1 MIKSELIARVA
12 EKSKV
17 PHREAA
23 LLVESIFGAM
33 REAILKGER
42 IELRGFGSFAN
53 RHYTS
58 YQGRNPK
65 TGVSIQVSPRKIPF
79 FKVGK
84 ELREK
89 VNAGPAKA
97 GSESSPPG

>member
-1 MIKSELIARVA
+1 MIKSELIAKVA

-17 PHREAA
+17 RHREAS

-33 REAILKGER
+33 REAILNGER

-53 RHYTS
+53 RQYTS

-65 TGVSIQVSPRKIPF
+65 TGASIQVSPRKIPF

-89 VNAGPAKA
+89 INGGPGKN
-97 GSESSPPG
+97 GSGSSSPR

>member
-1 MIKSELIARVA
+1 MIKSELITKVA
-12 EKSKV
+12 EKTKIR
-17 PHREAA
+17 HREAA

-33 REAILKGER
+33 RDAILSGER
-42 IELRGFGSFAN
+42 IELRGFGSFIN
-53 RHYTS
+53 REYSS

-65 TGVSIQVSPRKIPF
+65 TGVSIQISPRKIPF

-89 VNAGPAKA
+89 INTGKGKS
-97 GSESSPPG
+97 GS

>member
-1 MIKSELIARVA
+1 MIKSELIAKVA

-17 PHREAA
+17 RHREAA

-33 REAILKGER
+33 REAILNGER
-42 IELRGFGSFAN
+42 IELRGFGSFSN

-65 TGVSIQVSPRKIPF
+65 TGATIQDSPRKIPF

-84 ELREK
+84 ELREMI
-89 VNAGPAKA
+89 NGGPGKS
-97 GSESSPPG
+97 GSGSSPSR

>member
-1 MIKSELIARVA
+1 MIKSELIVKVA
-12 EKSKV
+12 EKLKIRR
-17 PHREAA
+17 REAA

-33 REAILKGER
+33 REAILNGER
-42 IELRGFGSFAN
+42 IELRGFGSFVN

-65 TGVSIQVSPRKIPF
+65 TGASILVSPRKIPF

-89 VNAGPAKA
+89 INSGTGRS
-97 GSESSPPG
+97 GSGSTP